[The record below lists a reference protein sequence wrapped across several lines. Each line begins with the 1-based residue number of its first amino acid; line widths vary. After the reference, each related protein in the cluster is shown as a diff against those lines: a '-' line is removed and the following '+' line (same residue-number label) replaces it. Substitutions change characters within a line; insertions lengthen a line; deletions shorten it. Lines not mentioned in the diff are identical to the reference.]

1 MSTQIKETAHKIID
15 TLKAEGVIIQYY
27 QSITSESV
35 YLKLDYGVLKSVR
48 ISNHHGKSHL
58 KYRYNIQSNITK
70 RRYDRQD
77 KRFYYPMSDANIM
90 IEQILKDRNDKI
102 SRYGQAKYNEFMMQN
117 HKDNRSK
124 NGFWKDS
131 VVI

>member
-1 MSTQIKETAHKIID
+1 MSTQIKDTTDEIINA
-15 TLKAEGVIIQYY
+15 LKAEGVIIQYY
-27 QSITSESV
+27 QSINSKSV

-48 ISNHHGKSHL
+48 ISDHNGKAHL

-77 KRFYYPMSDANIM
+77 KRFYYPISDTDIM
-90 IEQILKDRNDKI
+90 IEQILKDRNDKTT
-102 SRYGQAKYNEFMMQN
+102 RYGQAKYNEFMFQN

>member
-1 MSTQIKETAHKIID
+1 MTTPIKKATDKIINA
-15 TLKAEGVIIQYY
+15 LKAEGVIIQYY
-27 QSITSESV
+27 QSMTSQSV

-48 ISNHHGKSHL
+48 ISNHNGKAHL
-58 KYRYNIQSNITK
+58 KYRYNIQSNIRK

-77 KRFYYPMSDANIM
+77 KRFYYPTSDANIM

-102 SRYGQAKYNEFMMQN
+102 SRYGQAKYNRFMMQN